1 MIARNELYYSIL
13 TCSGPSRSYRYTNL
27 FRQLRVST
35 LLFHNLERGDLWN
48 NFLTCYVQEPTD
60 VFFHQM
66 EQRSLSRQR
75 LYPTKVLWRSSF
87 SWRIFTP
94 WIWPD
99 LPGNESKN
107 YLKCA
112 LRGNWMQLAQF
123 PPPPPKKKNFIKAFQ
138 TASASS
144 DRTRHLFAPVQLV
157 TRGASLLAVDGSTD
171 LSAHGF
177 RSSGVR
183 NVAIDQLLL
192 SIAMVEVESVGWH
205 MVTRFSSA
213 STYFYLHISIHHY
226 TSFNSMDKA
235 WKILRVSSWT
245 CFIHLKGPCIPCT
258 VIPRLS
264 TIIDYPNPSPP
275 KFCNPSVN
283 MLQGLCNVCFGLP
296 FPRDGK
302 EVEMAPICSR
312 CICIYRIY
320 IYIYISCNVFAYTFD
335 ECCKDIYIYIC
346 LPVLAWHL
354 RHFGTQG
361 ISGYGFVP
369 SCAQRFGQHPRRW
382 SPSGSATS
390 SCGP

>member
-1 MIARNELYYSIL
+1 
-13 TCSGPSRSYRYTNL
+13 
-27 FRQLRVST
+27 
-35 LLFHNLERGDLWN
+35 
-48 NFLTCYVQEPTD
+48 
-60 VFFHQM
+60 M
-66 EQRSLSRQR
+66 EQRYLFRQR

-99 LPGNESKN
+99 LPGNEAKN

-123 PPPPPKKKNFIKAFQ
+123 PPPKKNFIKAFQ

-177 RSSGVR
+177 RSSGVP

-226 TSFNSMDKA
+226 TSFNSMDKD

-283 MLQGLCNVCFGLP
+283 MLQGLCNVCFVLP
-296 FPRDGK
+296 LPRDGK

-312 CICIYRIY
+312 CIYIYIPYLYIYIFLQCICIYFWWIY
-320 IYIYISCNVFAYTFD
+320 IYIC
-335 ECCKDIYIYIC
+335 IYIC

>member
-27 FRQLRVST
+27 FRWLRVST

-66 EQRSLSRQR
+66 EQRYLFRQR

-94 WIWPD
+94 CIWPD
-99 LPGNESKN
+99 LPGNEAKN

-112 LRGNWMQLAQF
+112 LRGHWMQLAQF
-123 PPPPPKKKNFIKAFQ
+123 PPPKKNFIKAFQ

-226 TSFNSMDKA
+226 TSFNSMDKD

-275 KFCNPSVN
+275 NFAIQVSTCCKACATSALSFHCQEMGRRWKWLPYAPDVYIYTVSIYIF
-283 MLQGLCNVCFGLP
+283 LQ
-296 FPRDGK
+296 
-302 EVEMAPICSR
+302 
-312 CICIYRIY
+312 CICIY
-320 IYIYISCNVFAYTFD
+320 FWWMFH
-335 ECCKDIYIYIC
+335 IYIYIC

-369 SCAQRFGQHPRRW
+369 SCAQRFGQHPRTW